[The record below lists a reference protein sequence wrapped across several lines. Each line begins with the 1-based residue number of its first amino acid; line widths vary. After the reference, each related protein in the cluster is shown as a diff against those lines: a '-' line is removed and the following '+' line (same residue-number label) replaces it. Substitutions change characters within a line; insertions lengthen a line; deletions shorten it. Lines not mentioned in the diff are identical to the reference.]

1 MPKIPCSS
9 LAVNLS
15 WSAKAVQGDA
25 VSASGCVRAVARA
38 RGEWYRPQST
48 EAPPATLLAE
58 RRLSA
63 KGSLARAHGLNH
75 VLESAQARTSRS
87 PAAAGH
93 SELPQPLG
101 GLWAAGGPREEG
113 DAPGLRLERVTPPAQ
128 AAPGCPRHLL
138 SCRLVSAKRMA
149 IPAGGLERMAL
160 LAAPVGG
167 RGPGIAEQ
175 FGRQG
180 DAAFVPPRT
189 QVVGTEPPQRSAAM
203 APNMALATTH
213 PPAAV
218 ARHIQ
223 IDMAPKALG
232 RRSCGIGEANIK
244 GMWRSMVRVSI
255 ASAVA
260 ESLGRRPPLLLQSC
274 IPVKDLAL
282 PVLNTRGPASASWLK
297 GGRAAVVLAAEGRY
311 KAVGAADFPIVEKC
325 NQGSLFMS
333 RSPKGLF
340 ERIGTVGS
348 VVWYLISRRLVFLL
362 TDGFDDLN
370 PGPSPSRSGGVGC

>member
-48 EAPPATLLAE
+48 EAPPAKLLAE

-63 KGSLARAHGLNH
+63 KGSLARAHGLTH

-149 IPAGGLERMAL
+149 IPAGGLERIAL

-180 DAAFVPPRT
+180 DAALV
-189 QVVGTEPPQRSAAM
+189 S
-203 APNMALATTH
+203 LATTH

-223 IDMAPKALG
+223 IDKAPKALG

-244 GMWRSMVRVSI
+244 GMRRSMVRVSS

-260 ESLGRRPPLLLQSC
+260 ESLGGRPPLLLQSC
-274 IPVKDLAL
+274 ISVKDLAL
-282 PVLNTRGPASASWLK
+282 RVLNTCSPASASWLK
-297 GGRAAVVLAAEGRY
+297 GGRAAVVIAAEGRY
-311 KAVGAADFPIVEKC
+311 KAVGAADFPLVEKC

-333 RSPKGLF
+333 RASKVLF
-340 ERIGTVGS
+340 ERIGKVGS
-348 VVWYLISRRLVFLL
+348 AVWYLIGRSLVFLL
-362 TDGFDDLN
+362 TDGFDGLN